1 MEQELRR
8 EVWTL
13 RRGEPVDAD
22 ALALVGQ
29 ATMLETYAGELE
41 GADILAHCAGQH
53 SAAKYAAWLAA
64 EDAACCL
71 LEVKGAPVGYAVVCP
86 PDLPVAPE
94 VGDVELKRIYLFHRF
109 QGAGMGRALM
119 QWAIEEARSRGAGRL
134 LLGVY
139 GHNEAALSFYARQGF
154 ERIGT
159 RTFTVGSLVCDD
171 FVLGLRV

>member
-1 MEQELRR
+1 MKQVLKR

-13 RRGEPVDAD
+13 RRADPGDAD

-53 SAAKYAAWLAA
+53 SAAKYAGWIGA

-71 LEVKGAPVGYAVVCP
+71 LEVKGAPVGYAVVCA

-94 VGDVELKRIYLFHRF
+94 TGDVELKRIYLLHRF

-119 QWAIEEARSRGAGRL
+119 EWAVDEARSRGARRL

-139 GHNEAALSFYARQGF
+139 ARNEAALGFYARQGF

-159 RTFTVGSLVCDD
+159 RTFTVGRMVCDD
-171 FVLGLRV
+171 FVLGMRV